1 VKNGKS
7 RKIPRKRKYPR
18 KSKTRENTPRK
29 YPKKRNKS
37 PWREFR
43 EGYFWPV
50 GVARPFGA

>member
-29 YPKKRNKS
+29 IPQENTPRKEINPPGGNSGKGIS
-37 PWREFR
+37 
-43 EGYFWPV
+43 GL
-50 GVARPFGA
+50 